1 MFAHPRFDPVALKI
15 GPVSVRWYGV
25 MYMLGFGLG
34 WLLGRVRAKKPWTP
48 LSTVDVDDLVAVAM
62 FGLIVGGR
70 VGYVLFYDLPTFLA
84 NPLDIFM
91 IWKGGMSFHG
101 GLLGICLAIWLF
113 ARKRRLAF
121 FEVTD
126 FFVPLTPLGLLAGR
140 LGNFING
147 ELWGRPTDMPWGMIF
162 FDPAAGLVPRHP
174 SQLYEAFLEGVV
186 LFTVVWWYSSRPRP
200 RMAVSGLF
208 LALYGLFRFAVEFV
222 RQPDPQLGFIA
233 FGWLTMGQILSLP
246 MLVGGL
252 VLLWLAYRRKA
263 S

>member
-208 LALYGLFRFAVEFV
+208 LALYGLFRFSVEFV

-233 FGWLTMGQILSLP
+233 FGWLTMGQLLSLP

-263 S
+263 A